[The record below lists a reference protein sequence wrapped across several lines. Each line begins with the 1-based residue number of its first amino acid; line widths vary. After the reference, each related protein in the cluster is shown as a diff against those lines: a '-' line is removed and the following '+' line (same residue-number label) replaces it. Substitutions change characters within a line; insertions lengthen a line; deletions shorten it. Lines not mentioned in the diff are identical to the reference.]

1 MKKVFI
7 GGSRRISRLNDLL
20 RKRLD
25 QIIDKNLQVLLGD
38 ANGADKAVQ
47 SYLDRRDYRN
57 VEVFCSAGDCRN
69 NVGSWNVRSIKPP
82 HARRDFEFFTAK
94 DAAMAEEAD
103 VGFMLWD
110 GESSGTVVNAARLVA
125 TGKPVVIYLAPEKRF
140 LTLKSRSDLE
150 TLLAPCTPEVR
161 HRIDRYVAHH
171 ASSQPAMFL

>member
-47 SYLDRRDYRN
+47 TYLDRREYRN
-57 VEVFCSAGDCRN
+57 VRVFCSAGDCRN
-69 NVGSWNVRSIKPP
+69 NLGSWEVRSVTPP
-82 HARRDFEFFTAK
+82 HSRRDFEFFTAK
-94 DAAMAEEAD
+94 DAAMAKEAD
-103 VGFMLWD
+103 VGLMLWD
-110 GESSGTVVNAARLVA
+110 GESSGTIVNAARLVA
-125 TGKPVVIYLAPEKRF
+125 TGKPVVMYLAQEKRF
-140 LTLKSRSDLE
+140 LTLKSDSDLE

-161 HRIDRYVAHH
+161 HRIDRYVAQH
-171 ASSQPAMFL
+171 APAQPAMFL